1 MRNYIR
7 KLILSFLAI
16 ALLPSAAFAATPA
29 ATHSNY
35 RLSPVDKVEINV
47 FRQANMRTS
56 QRIDGRGNVS
66 LPLLGSIHIGGLTV
80 GEAEQK
86 IARSYEQER
95 FLRNPS
101 VGVSII
107 EYAPKT
113 ITVMGQVEEPG
124 EIELPIEVNTVAIP
138 RAIAMAGGFTG
149 TARQSRVKVIRNNG
163 DEGESTYTVD
173 VGRQLRDGTNRFMAQ
188 PGDTIVVPRRI
199 F

>member
-1 MRNYIR
+1 MSTHIY
-7 KLILSFLAI
+7 KVILSLLVI
-16 ALLPSAAFAATPA
+16 ALLPCASQAAAPDPGNST
-29 ATHSNY
+29 Y
-35 RLSPVDKVEINV
+35 RLSPLDKVEINI
-47 FRQANMRTS
+47 FRQPNMRTS

-66 LPLLGSIHIGGLTV
+66 LPLLGSLHIGGLTV
-80 GEAEQK
+80 GESEKK
-86 IARSYEQER
+86 IAQSYEEQQ
-95 FLRNPS
+95 FLRSPS
-101 VGVSII
+101 VGVAIL

-124 EIELPIEVNTVAIP
+124 EIELPIEANTVAIP

-163 DEGESTYTVD
+163 SEGEVTYTVD
-173 VGRQLRDGTNRFMAQ
+173 VGRQLQDGSTRFMAK